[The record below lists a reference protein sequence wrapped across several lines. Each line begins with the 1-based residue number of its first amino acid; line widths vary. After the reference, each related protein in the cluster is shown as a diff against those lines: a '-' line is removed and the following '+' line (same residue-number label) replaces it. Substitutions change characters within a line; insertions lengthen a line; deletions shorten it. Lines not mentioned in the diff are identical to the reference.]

1 MTLNRLL
8 INIANTLGFDVYKK
22 PGKTYTYMLQLL
34 KNHQINCV
42 LDVGANEGQ
51 YAQKLIKYGY
61 QAEILSFEPVA
72 STYKILAEN
81 TSNHPHWKAYN
92 FALAAADGASEI
104 NISENTVSSSILEI
118 DESHLSAAPNS
129 KYLKKETIQLKKLD
143 SIFFEELDLKNKN
156 VFLKIDTQG
165 FEMEVLKGAENAL
178 KNIIGLQL
186 ELSITEM
193 YKGEA
198 LFDEII
204 AYLKQ
209 RGFEL
214 HQIEPGL
221 VNTNTGKLLQFDGI
235 FYKS

>member
-1 MTLNRLL
+1 
-8 INIANTLGFDVYKK
+8 
-22 PGKTYTYMLQLL
+22 
-34 KNHQINCV
+34 
-42 LDVGANEGQ
+42 
-51 YAQKLIKYGY
+51 
-61 QAEILSFEPVA
+61 
-72 STYKILAEN
+72 
-81 TSNHPHWKAYN
+81 
-92 FALAAADGASEI
+92 
-104 NISENTVSSSILEI
+104 
-118 DESHLSAAPNS
+118 
-129 KYLKKETIQLKKLD
+129 
-143 SIFFEELDLKNKN
+143 
-156 VFLKIDTQG
+156 
-165 FEMEVLKGAENAL
+165 MEVLKGAENVL

>member
-1 MTLNRLL
+1 MTLKRFL
-8 INIANTLGFDVYKK
+8 IDIANTFGFDVYKK
-22 PGKTYTYMLQLL
+22 PGKTYTYLLQLL
-34 KNHQINCV
+34 KNHQINCI

-61 QAEILSFEPVA
+61 QGEIHSFEPVA
-72 STYKILAEN
+72 STYKILSAN
-81 TSNHPHWKAYN
+81 TAKHPQWKAYN
-92 FALAAADGASEI
+92 YALAAIDGTSEI
-104 NISENTVSSSILEI
+104 HISENTVSSSLLEI
-118 DESHLSAAPNS
+118 EETHLSAAPDS
-129 KYLKKETIQLKKLD
+129 KYLKKETIQLKKID
-143 SIFFEELDLKNKN
+143 SIFEEELNLRNKN

-165 FEMEVLKGAENAL
+165 FEMEVLKGADNVL

-209 RGFEL
+209 RAFVL
-214 HQIEPGL
+214 HQLEPGL
-221 VNTNTGKLLQFDGI
+221 VNTNTGRLLQFDGI